1 VNTKREWKM
10 NEEKKIAG
18 GKVKTWG
25 IRYPV
30 PALVLKGIG
39 LNVGDE
45 VEWEIEERKGKKVAV
60 LSKKEGSK

>member
-1 VNTKREWKM
+1 VNK
-10 NEEKKIAG
+10 NEMENEKKIAG

-30 PALVLKGIG
+30 PAPVLKGIG

-45 VEWEIEERKGKKVAV
+45 VEWQIEERKGKKVAV
-60 LSKKEGSK
+60 LSRKEDGKE

>member
-1 VNTKREWKM
+1 M
-10 NEEKKIAG
+10 SEEKKIAG

-30 PALVLKGIG
+30 PAHVLKGIG
-39 LNVGDE
+39 LDVGDK

-60 LSKKEGSK
+60 LSKKEASEE

>member
-1 VNTKREWKM
+1 M
-10 NEEKKIAG
+10 NEKKKIEG

-30 PALVLKGIG
+30 PAPVLKAIG
-39 LNVGDE
+39 LNVGDD

-60 LSKKEGSK
+60 LSKKEGASE